1 MLEKV
6 QRRLSTNF
14 CTNPRSSVSK
24 AAAKCPTGISRQY
37 RLKKLLGYSREV
49 QTNLFD
55 FWTFFVL
62 ICLLEGLPQP
72 WWAYQHA
79 TGTGCR
85 WDLTRK
91 ANSASERGLLEF
103 YHSGNRRKCTCSLE
117 AFLNCNNFARC
128 VDANSSGVKLIFC
141 PEGSVSGPWAYDE
154 DSQMLLHRRGNR
166 YWITKHCLITHFVGR
181 HEGTLTNL
189 ILQVLGC
196 ERGLPCSDE
205 VRPSA
210 GESQVGLQ
218 GQQAILGDVTLFHER
233 WTQSCATNF
242 FITSTWTNW
251 LWKIWFRHYFV
262 GFQG

>member
-37 RLKKLLGYSREV
+37 RLKKLLGYSRQV
-49 QTNLFD
+49 RTISFI
-55 FWTFFVL
+55 TVFFVH

-91 ANSASERGLLEF
+91 ANLASERGLLGF
-103 YHSGNRRKCTCSLE
+103 YCSGNRRKCTCSSE
-117 AFLNCNNFARC
+117 AFLTCNNFARC

-166 YWITKHCLITHFVGR
+166 YWITKNCLIIHSSKQRWQIWFCRCLAV
-181 HEGTLTNL
+181 
-189 ILQVLGC
+189 
-196 ERGLPCSDE
+196 RGDSLALMKCDPQQESHKWVFKDNK
-205 VRPSA
+205 PSWA
-210 GESQVGLQ
+210 TWLSFMNFEHKI
-218 GQQAILGDVTLFHER
+218 GQQISL
-233 WTQSCATNF
+233 
-242 FITSTWTNW
+242 
-251 LWKIWFRHYFV
+251 
-262 GFQG
+262 